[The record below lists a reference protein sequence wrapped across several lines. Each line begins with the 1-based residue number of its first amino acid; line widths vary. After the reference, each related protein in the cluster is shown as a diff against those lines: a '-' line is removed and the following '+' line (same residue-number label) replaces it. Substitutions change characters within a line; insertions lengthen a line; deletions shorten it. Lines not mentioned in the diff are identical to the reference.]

1 MERKSQLLTEAQ
13 QVGTLGVSD
22 ANPLPALAGAHQ
34 CRVHELQAAPLIE
47 EARDDL
53 GAPGESAGMETSG
66 HGDTSGRITRIG
78 NSRADAC
85 ETPDG
90 LYTSMYLFKL
100 S

>member
-1 MERKSQLLTEAQ
+1 MILVRRRSSKKLRSMRFVVRTCLRWAA
-13 QVGTLGVSD
+13 GRRRW
-22 ANPLPALAGAHQ
+22 ARLAS
-34 CRVHELQAAPLIE
+34 RSSRSEN
-47 EARDDL
+47 
-53 GAPGESAGMETSG
+53 GESAGMETSG

-90 LYTSMYLFKL
+90 LCTSMYLFKL